1 MCPLIRLNRDL
12 IPKLPILS
20 PTSLLGYDI
29 LCRLPH
35 VFYFLSIQPLTTV
48 LLKKEW
54 QILFQNFYIKD
65 YFCANIVSHLR
76 QHDSNMG

>member
-1 MCPLIRLNRDL
+1 MCPLIRLNRYL

-35 VFYFLSIQPLTTV
+35 VFSFLSVRPLTTV
-48 LLKKEW
+48 LFKKG
-54 QILFQNFYIKD
+54 
-65 YFCANIVSHLR
+65 
-76 QHDSNMG
+76 MGNLIQKISTSKSTFVET